1 QLESQENECQQQIH
15 QHEEQLANL
24 RSTFEEVTEVASKA
38 RVDVEASA
46 GNVNAIQREHENLS
60 RIVISLGARATQLQ
74 QEIESL
80 ARKREETEAAVE
92 RSRGELDESLKK
104 LHDLSEIRVG
114 LEAEVAKLSD
124 GIEKIGP
131 VNVLA
136 IDEHTELEQRESFL
150 RTQRDDLVQAIES
163 LRGTIRKI
171 NLTSRELFRDA
182 FNAINEYFTE
192 IFTSLF

>member
-1 QLESQENECQQQIH
+1 
-15 QHEEQLANL
+15 LA
-24 RSTFEEVTEVASKA
+24 E
-38 RVDVEASA
+38 VEAPA
-46 GNVNAIQREHENLS
+46 DDD
-60 RIVISLGARATQLQ
+60 ARA
-74 QEIESL
+74 
-80 ARKREETEAAVE
+80 A
-92 RSRGELDESLKK
+92 
-104 LHDLSEIRVG
+104 

-171 NLTSRELFRDA
+171 N
-182 FNAINEYFTE
+182 
-192 IFTSLF
+192 